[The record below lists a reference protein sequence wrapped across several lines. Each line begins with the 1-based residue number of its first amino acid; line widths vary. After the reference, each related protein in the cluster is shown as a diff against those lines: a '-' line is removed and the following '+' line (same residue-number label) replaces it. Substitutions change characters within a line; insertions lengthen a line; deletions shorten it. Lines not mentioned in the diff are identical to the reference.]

1 MKTSDLIWFN
11 GDLIPWGDAKVH
23 VMAHALH
30 YGSSVFEGI
39 RCYAT
44 PQGPAIFR
52 LEDHVERLFAS
63 AAIYRIAIPF
73 TPDEIAQACRD
84 AVRENGLAS
93 AYLRPLVMR
102 GVGGIG
108 VCPAPDAPVEVI
120 VAAMEFGA
128 YLGEEGLR
136 EGIDACIASWQRA
149 APNTFPTAAKAG
161 GNYLNSQLI
170 AMEAKRNGYAEGIAL
185 APDGKLSEGSGENL
199 FLVRKGVLY
208 TPPAASSILVGITR
222 DTIFT
227 LAAELGLRVVEQEL
241 PREMLYLADEVF
253 FTGTAAEITPVRS
266 VDRAVVGNGARGPVT
281 AKLQEAFFGLFD
293 GRTEDRWGWLD
304 LVRAPGPD
312 ARARQEPT
320 PRTATPTP
328 AVALAS

>member
-1 MKTSDLIWFN
+1 MKTSQLIWFN
-11 GDLIPWGDAKVH
+11 GDLTPWADAKVH
-23 VMAHALH
+23 VMTHALH

-44 PQGPAIFR
+44 PEGPAIFR
-52 LEDHVERLFAS
+52 LDDHVERLFAS
-63 AAIYRIAIPF
+63 AAIYRIPIPF
-73 TPDEIAQACRD
+73 TPGEIAQGCRD

-108 VCPAPDAPVEVI
+108 VCPAADSPVEVMI
-120 VAAMEFGA
+120 AAMEFGA
-128 YLGEEGLR
+128 YLGEEGLKQ
-136 EGIDACIASWQRA
+136 GIDACVSSWNRA

-185 APDGKLSEGSGENL
+185 APDGTLSEGSGENL
-199 FLVRKGVLY
+199 FIVRKGVLY
-208 TPPAASSILVGITR
+208 TPPAAASILVGITR
-222 DTIFT
+222 DTIFQ
-227 LAAELGLRVVEQEL
+227 LAVDMGLKVVEQSL

-266 VDRAVVGNGARGPVT
+266 VDRAPIGNGARGPIT
-281 AKLQEAFFGLFD
+281 AALQDRFFGLFD
-293 GRTEDRWGWLD
+293 GRTADRWGWLSPITA
-304 LVRAPGPD
+304 APREL
-312 ARARQEPT
+312 AE
-320 PRTATPTP
+320 
-328 AVALAS
+328 VA